1 MSVGSP
7 AAMTKDQLMETRY
20 NLVNNSGARF
30 LWIQIPGS
38 IAVSVV
44 EGDEIPEELVKA
56 TEERSYIVGWAP
68 REEVFG
74 PCWNCWV
81 FGSQRLE
88 LNNAGECSGG
98 SSK

>member
-1 MSVGSP
+1 
-7 AAMTKDQLMETRY
+7 MTKDQLMETRY

-56 TEERSYIVGWAP
+56 TKERSYIVGWAP
-68 REEVFG
+68 QEEVFG
-74 PCWNCWV
+74 PCWNWWV
-81 FGSQRLE
+81 FDSQRLE
-88 LNNAGECSGG
+88 FNAGEHSGG
-98 SSK
+98 SSNDRVAVLC